1 MDKSF
6 HQLQY
11 SETGYFSRL
20 VLDYLSGNELVKP
33 FYKYSPTHQGIQ
45 EAISSRSQFPVNRTV
60 LVDTLKKQYAAIPV
74 SEATAI
80 NLNLLENENTFTVT
94 TAHQPNLL
102 TGYLY
107 FIYKIIHTIKLCK
120 ELKEKYPEKNF
131 VPVYYMGSEDNDIE
145 ELGVFSFR
153 GEKYIWDGSGQSGA
167 VGRMHTDGLKP
178 LFTKLFTVLGPPGQN
193 CNQLEALIKSAYYH
207 HSTISEATQYIVN
220 ELFGDFGL
228 VILNPDDRNFKALY
242 INVMKDELLH
252 QNSYTILLNQIEKLG
267 TNYKVQA
274 NPRNINLFYLKDN
287 LRERIEKKGTEWIV
301 LNTEI
306 KFTESELLNE
316 LNSYPERFSP
326 NVMLRGMFQ
335 ETILPNIAF
344 IGGGGELAYWLQLR
358 TLFESY
364 GVFYPCL
371 LLRQSVLWID
381 NRNSEIRKKMGL
393 DIPDLFLKETKLLQK
408 YIESNTDA
416 DFHTQTELFEIDLI
430 LNKLRSKATVIDQN
444 LIRSVDATLTKVKH
458 HLETLEK
465 KMYRA
470 QKRKMEV
477 QLNKVIKLQQK
488 LFPNHS
494 LQERV
499 ENFSE
504 YYLEYGNLFINTLF
518 NLINPLSNEFLIIE

>member
-1 MDKSF
+1 MDKIF
-6 HQLQY
+6 HQLPY

-20 VLDYLSGNELVKP
+20 VLDYLSENELVKP
-33 FYKYSPTHQGIQ
+33 FYNYSPNLQGIQ
-45 EAISSRSQFPVNRTV
+45 EAISNRSQFPVNRTV

-80 NLNLLENENTFTVT
+80 NLNLLTNENTFTVT

-107 FIYKIIHTIKLCK
+107 FVYKIVHVIKLCK
-120 ELKEKYPEKNF
+120 ELKDKYPEKNF
-131 VPVYYMGSEDNDIE
+131 VPIYYMGSEDNDIE

-178 LFTKLFTVLGPPGQN
+178 LFTKLISVLGPPSQN
-193 CNQLEALIKSAYYH
+193 CSQLEELIKAAYYN
-207 HSTISEATQYIVN
+207 HSTIGEATQYIVN

-228 VILNPDDRNFKALY
+228 IIMNPDDRNFKTLF
-242 INVMKDELLH
+242 IDVLQDELLH
-252 QNSYTILLNQIEKLG
+252 QNSYTVLLNQIEKLSK
-267 TNYKVQA
+267 NYKVQA

-287 LRERIEKKGTEWIV
+287 LRERIEKKGSEWFV

-306 KFTESELLNE
+306 KFTESELLTE
-316 LNSYPERFSP
+316 LNTYPERFSP
-326 NVMLRGMFQ
+326 NVMLRGMYQ

-344 IGGGGELAYWLQLR
+344 IGGGGELAYWLQLK

-381 NRNSEIRKKMGL
+381 NRNSEVRKKMG
-393 DIPDLFLKETKLLQK
+393 INSSDLFLKETQLLYK
-408 YIESNTDA
+408 YIENNTDA
-416 DFHTQTELFEIDLI
+416 DFHTQAELIEFDLI
-430 LNKLRSKATVIDQN
+430 LNKLKNKATLID
-444 LIRSVDATLTKVKH
+444 LTIIKSADATLAKIKH
-458 HLETLEK
+458 HLIALDK

-488 LFPNHS
+488 LFPNNS

-504 YYLEYGNLFINTLF
+504 YYLEYGDLFINTLF
-518 NLINPLSNEFLIIE
+518 NVISPLSNEFLIIE